1 MSPPKPLDPRR
12 LDVATFAQAG
22 GHLQGEWPL
31 AGMARLLQDAL
42 PPAPGS
48 PAQTVAW
55 SARGERRAASG
66 GAAQI
71 RLCLRA
77 RTALR
82 MTCQRCL
89 QPVEIELDVAPTLR
103 FVRDE
108 AEAERLDEESDED
121 VLALSSTLDLHELV
135 EDELILALP
144 LVPRHERCPQPLPMS
159 AGELDEAGAGDA
171 AGAFA
176 GLADLLKGKPG

>member
-1 MSPPKPLDPRR
+1 VSSPKPIDPRR
-12 LDVATFAQAG
+12 LDVAAFAQAG

-31 AGMARLLQDAL
+31 AGMVRLLQDAL
-42 PPAPGS
+42 PQAPDS
-48 PAQTVAW
+48 PVQAVAW

-71 RLCLRA
+71 RLYLRA
-77 RTALR
+77 RTVLCLS
-82 MTCQRCL
+82 CQRCL
-89 QPVEIELDVAPTLR
+89 QPVAVELDVAPTLR

-144 LVPRHERCPQPLPMS
+144 LVPRHERCPQPLPLS
-159 AGELDEAGAGDA
+159 ASELDDAGADDA

-176 GLADLLKGKPG
+176 GLADLLKGKLG